1 MSKLLVAVDVDG
13 TLINTE
19 FDDVLDTRVIA
30 ALDGVRRSGH
40 ELALCTGRNT
50 RSVKGL
56 LEKSGWDPDDL
67 PLVLLNG
74 ALVKGGQ
81 PYRQLVSNEL
91 NGAQIR
97 RLVPL
102 FKKHGTVPMV
112 YGTDQDGGV
121 LHHES
126 RSVND
131 VLGRYL
137 NMRRDAVGAIHDC
150 EDLLDLGWERA
161 LEVGTIDE
169 KDRIFA
175 LTEEIHQQLDGQVV
189 VINTRSLLG
198 QGRYYWAEVYCAGS
212 NKGSGLTTLADEMD
226 IDLANVVAIGDNY
239 NDLDMFA
246 VAGCS
251 VAMGNSPDDVKE
263 KADALAADVD
273 AGGAAEVLEKIAAGG
288 YPCAGTIAQQRDED

>member
-1 MSKLLVAVDVDG
+1 MQKLLVAVDVDG
-13 TLINTE
+13 TLLNTE
-19 FDDVLDTRVIA
+19 FDDVLDQRVIS
-30 ALDGVRRSGH
+30 ALDGVRQAGH

-50 RSVKGL
+50 RSVQGL
-56 LEKSGWDPDDL
+56 LEKSDWHPPNL

-81 PYRQLVSNEL
+81 PHRQLMSNEL
-91 NGAQIR
+91 GGEEIE

-102 FKKHGTVPMV
+102 FKKHGTVPMI

-121 LHHES
+121 LHHET
-126 RSVND
+126 RPVND

-137 NMRRDAVGAIHDC
+137 NLRRDAVGAIHSCD
-150 EDLLDLGWERA
+150 DLLDQKWERA

-169 KDRIFA
+169 RDKIMA
-175 LTEEIHQQLDGQVV
+175 LTEEINTLLTGKVA

-198 QGRYYWAEVYCAGS
+198 QGRFYWVEVYRAGS
-212 NKGSGLTTLADEMD
+212 NKGNGLTTLAGELGF
-226 IDLANVVAIGDNY
+226 DLDNVVAIGDNY

-251 VAMGNSPDDVKE
+251 VAMGNSPEDVKK
-263 KADALAADVD
+263 KADVLAAHVD
-273 AGGAAEVLEKIAAGG
+273 AGGAADVLEKIAAGG
-288 YPCAGTIAQQRDED
+288 YPCRDNHGPSRDED